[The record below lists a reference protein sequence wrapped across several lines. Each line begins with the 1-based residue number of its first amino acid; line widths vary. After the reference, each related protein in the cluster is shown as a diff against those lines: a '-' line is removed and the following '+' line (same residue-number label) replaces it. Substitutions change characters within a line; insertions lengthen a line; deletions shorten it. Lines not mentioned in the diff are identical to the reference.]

1 MRNKIKRILAAV
13 MAAGNDFERYSLNHH
28 LCGAE

>member
-1 MRNKIKRILAAV
+1 MKNKKNFSRCNGG
-13 MAAGNDFERYSLNHH
+13 GNDFERYSLNHH